1 MNMMNV
7 GRAKWVCLGLVVW
20 MVWIGG
26 GWRRQDGCQKLIMLL
41 DFA

>member
-20 MVWIGG
+20 MLWIGG
-26 GWRRQDGCQKLIMLL
+26 GAGGDKTVARN
-41 DFA
+41 